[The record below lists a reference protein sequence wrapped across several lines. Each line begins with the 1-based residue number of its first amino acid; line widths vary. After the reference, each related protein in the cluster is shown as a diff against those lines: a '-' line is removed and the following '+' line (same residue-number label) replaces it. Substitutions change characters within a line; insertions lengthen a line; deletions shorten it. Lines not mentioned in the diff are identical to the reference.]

1 MPRRYRATQLPGFS
15 IAEVLI
21 ASAVITVGILATLN
35 LLYSS
40 RNTERGN
47 RDFIVAAQLAQEGV
61 EIVRNVRDNNFAS
74 GGGGYVDISSAT
86 NTGSQPHCTVDLGG
100 ATYAT
105 GARLY
110 DCRNT
115 IAALAGA
122 LSATSVTLNG
132 IVYTRYVNVNY
143 VAATPGAEAVAFVYW
158 GGLWS
163 PSNNVTTMK
172 ATCNRQSKCAYSE
185 ANLLGWK

>member
-1 MPRRYRATQLPGFS
+1 MLRRHRATQPSGFS
-15 IAEVLI
+15 ISEVII
-21 ASAVITVGILATLN
+21 AAAVMTIGILATLN

-61 EIVRNVRDNNFAS
+61 EITRNVRDNSFAS
-74 GGGGYVDISSAT
+74 GGGGYTDISSVT
-86 NTGSQPHCTVDLGG
+86 NAGSQPHCTVNLGG
-100 ATYAT
+100 VTYST
-105 GARLY
+105 GAQLY

-115 IAALAGA
+115 IPALAGA
-122 LSATSVTLNG
+122 LAATSVTLNG

-143 VAATPGAEAVAFVYW
+143 VAATPGAEVVAFVYW

-163 PSNNVTTMK
+163 PGNNVATMK

>member
-1 MPRRYRATQLPGFS
+1 MLRRHRATQPLGFS
-15 IAEVLI
+15 IAEVII
-21 ASAVITVGILATLN
+21 AAAVMTIGILATLN

-47 RDFIVAAQLAQEGV
+47 RDYIVAAQMAQEGV
-61 EIVRNVRDNNFAS
+61 EITRNVRDNSFAS
-74 GGGGYVDISSAT
+74 GGGGYTDISSAT
-86 NTGSQPHCTVDLGG
+86 NAGSQPHCTVNLSGV
-100 ATYAT
+100 TYPT
-105 GARLY
+105 GAQLY
-110 DCRNT
+110 DCRNSVP
-115 IAALAGA
+115 ALAGA
-122 LSATSVTLNG
+122 LAATSVTLNG

-143 VAATPGAEAVAFVYW
+143 VAATPGAEVVAFVYW

-163 PSNNVTTMK
+163 PGNNVATMK

>member
-1 MPRRYRATQLPGFS
+1 MPKQLSVRFQGGFS
-15 IAEVLI
+15 IAEVII
-21 ASAVITVGILATLN
+21 AAAVITVGILATLN

-100 ATYAT
+100 IVYVT

-110 DCRNT
+110 QCRNT
-115 IAALAGA
+115 TAALAGA

-132 IVYTRYVNVNY
+132 IVYSRYVNVNY
-143 VAATPGAEAVAFVYW
+143 VSATPSAEAVAFVYW

-163 PSNNVTTMK
+163 PGNTVATMK
-172 ATCNRQSKCAYSE
+172 ATCNRQRKCAYSE

>member
-1 MPRRYRATQLPGFS
+1 MSGQQRGFS

-21 ASAVITVGILATLN
+21 ASAVMTIGVLATLN

-61 EIVRNVRDNNFAS
+61 EIVRNVRDNSFAS
-74 GGGGYVDISSAT
+74 GGGGYSDISSAT
-86 NTGSQPHCTVDLGG
+86 NAGLRHHCTVNLGG
-100 ATYAT
+100 ATYST
-105 GARLY
+105 GAQLY

-115 IAALAGA
+115 VAALSGA
-122 LSATSVTLNG
+122 LAATSVTLNG
-132 IVYTRYVNVNY
+132 IVYRRYVNVDY
-143 VAATPGAEAVAFVYW
+143 VAATPGAEVVAFAYW
-158 GGLWS
+158 DGLWS
-163 PSNNVTTMK
+163 PSNDVAAMK
-172 ATCNRQSKCAYSE
+172 STCNRQNKCAYSE

>member
-1 MPRRYRATQLPGFS
+1 MLRRNISTQLPGFS
-15 IAEVLI
+15 IAEVII
-21 ASAVITVGILATLN
+21 AAAVITVGILATLN

-74 GGGGYVDISSAT
+74 GGGGYADISAETSA
-86 NTGSQPHCTVDLGG
+86 GSQPHCTVNLAG
-100 ATYAT
+100 ATYVT
-105 GARLY
+105 GAQLY

-115 IAALAGA
+115 IPALAGA
-122 LSATSVTLNG
+122 LPATSVTLNG
-132 IVYTRYVNVNY
+132 IVYTRYVHVNY
-143 VAATPGAEAVAFVYW
+143 VSATPGAEAVAFVYW

-163 PSNNVTTMK
+163 PSNAVATMK
-172 ATCNRQSKCAYSE
+172 STCNRQSKCTYSE
-185 ANLLGWK
+185 ANLLGSK